1 MYIPRLLFGS
11 KPGHV
16 LLHCTSVETR
26 GQNYVQE
33 NCPLTRWESN
43 GKVTYE
49 SLVFLVGILWAI
61 RIVSV
66 DPKVLRHLLF
76 TNYILPLYHK
86 CLLAA
91 LKLILYDKHLV
102 IAREQIW
109 KTNI

>member
-1 MYIPRLLFGS
+1 MVKS
-11 KPGHV
+11 HM
-16 LLHCTSVETR
+16 
-26 GQNYVQE
+26 
-33 NCPLTRWESN
+33 
-43 GKVTYE
+43 
-49 SLVFLVGILWAI
+49 SLYCFLVGILWAI

-109 KTNI
+109 GTNKFKPSCLMKMGFGNSKSTNNPFKH